1 MTTMTEHERNLYD
14 LYAGLAMVGW
24 VMNGDYTSE
33 VAIANRAHDLAEQ
46 MLRIRKERHED
57 SETDM
62 AVSDFEGRQDS
73 NAEAGLKAIKK
84 AKAGLK

>member
-1 MTTMTEHERNLYD
+1 MSEHEQNLYD

-46 MLRIRKERHED
+46 MLRIRKARHEQT
-57 SETDM
+57 ETDM
-62 AVSDFEGRQDS
+62 AVPDFEGRQDS
-73 NAEAGLKAIKK
+73 DANAGIKALKKT
-84 AKAGLK
+84 KAGLK